1 MTKTAIKE
9 ISVVLRRFIG
19 MDKRFVFAVVFIVAT
34 TLMSSTA
41 EVWSNN
47 KPLVMEYHSR
57 WYFPAFAKYHPKV
70 FGITDRLNVDYGAAK
85 FKKARA
91 IWPVSR
97 WGPFTSDKSIARYP
111 SPPSRQHWFGT
122 DDRGRDIFARIL
134 YGFRYS
140 LIYALLVTLLSS
152 FLAVVIGGAMGY
164 MGSWFDL
171 IGQRV
176 IEVLS
181 SVPQLFLML
190 FLVTIIEPSLLMLGA
205 VSSIFGWI
213 STSYFIR
220 GEALKCRKL
229 DFVEAARASGASHA
243 HIVRRHILPHVL
255 TPLIT
260 FAPFM
265 IVANIS
271 GLAVLDYLGF
281 GLPPPTPSWGEL
293 LGQSQKYFGMAWW
306 LAVFP
311 ALALF
316 LTLLSFAFVGEGV
329 RKILDPMQRSEMFD
343 ATLPEPMTEPVT
355 EPVGKTA
362 GGSRE
367 EKTA

>member
-1 MTKTAIKE
+1 
-9 ISVVLRRFIG
+9 
-19 MDKRFVFAVVFIVAT
+19 
-34 TLMSSTA
+34 
-41 EVWSNN
+41 
-47 KPLVMEYHSR
+47 
-57 WYFPAFAKYHPKV
+57 
-70 FGITDRLNVDYGAAK
+70 
-85 FKKARA
+85 
-91 IWPVSR
+91 
-97 WGPFTSDKSIARYP
+97 
-111 SPPSRQHWFGT
+111 
-122 DDRGRDIFARIL
+122 
-134 YGFRYS
+134 
-140 LIYALLVTLLSS
+140 
-152 FLAVVIGGAMGY
+152 
-164 MGSWFDL
+164 
-171 IGQRV
+171 
-176 IEVLS
+176 
-181 SVPQLFLML
+181 
-190 FLVTIIEPSLLMLGA
+190 
-205 VSSIFGWI
+205 
-213 STSYFIR
+213 
-220 GEALKCRKL
+220 
-229 DFVEAARASGASHA
+229 
-243 HIVRRHILPHVL
+243 LPHVL